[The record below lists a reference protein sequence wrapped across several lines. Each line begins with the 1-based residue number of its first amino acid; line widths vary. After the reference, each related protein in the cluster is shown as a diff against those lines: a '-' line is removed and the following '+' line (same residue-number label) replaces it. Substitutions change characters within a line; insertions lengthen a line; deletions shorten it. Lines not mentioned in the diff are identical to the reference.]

1 MSKCYKVE
9 KIPGKGFGMIAI
21 QNIAYGQLII
31 EEKPALDTSL
41 NICIH
46 DQFDALSENMKEQV
60 MALHSVYEEDE
71 KLTGIMKTNC
81 FSQGDNNGVIL
92 CIEMSRFNHSCMPN
106 VATTFVEGRERAVA
120 VQNIEK
126 GEELCISYSL
136 LTSSISE
143 TRKELRSKFQFD
155 CNCRLCSSK
164 DPNAFEVIE
173 QNRILYGKLDDS
185 LDRTGHGNHKER
197 LQKIRQIFSAMEAGK
212 LYFPVLI
219 ARYAFDGFQ
228 AALLDK
234 NRMEAKRYIDH
245 AYEANL
251 IAEGKDSET
260 TKEFLKLSRS
270 PEQYKLF
277 RGWSQ

>member
-9 KIPGKGFGMIAI
+9 KIPGKGYGMIAL

-31 EEKPALDTSL
+31 EEKPVLDTSL
-41 NICIH
+41 SISIQ
-46 DQFDALSENMKEQV
+46 DQFDALSESMKEQV
-60 MALHSVYEEDE
+60 MALHSVHQEEDR
-71 KLTGIMKTNC
+71 LTGIMKTNC
-81 FSQGDNNGVIL
+81 FARGDTNDAIL

-106 VATTFVEGRERAVA
+106 VMTTFVEGRERAVA

-126 GEELCISYSL
+126 GEELCTSYSL

-155 CNCRLCSSK
+155 CNCRLCTSK
-164 DPNAFEVIE
+164 DPNTFEVIE
-173 QNRILYGKLDDS
+173 KNRILYGKLDSS
-185 LDRTGHGNHKER
+185 LDRTGRGNHKER
-197 LQKIRQIFSAMEAGK
+197 LQNIEQIFSAMETGQ
-212 LYFPVLI
+212 LSFPGLV
-219 ARYAFDGFQ
+219 ARNAFDGFQ

-234 NRMEAKRYIDH
+234 NRMEAKRYIDQ

-260 TKEFLKLSRS
+260 TKEFLELSRS
-270 PEQYKLF
+270 PEQHKLF
-277 RGWSQ
+277 CGWS